1 MRKGKLV
8 LFLLL
13 VTAVTLFASNATQIG
28 LAKEAYPNKDIELIV
43 PFAAGG
49 SSDLVARA
57 LVARADRY
65 LGKAVAVENKS
76 GGAAIPGTFA
86 IAQAKPD
93 GYTIG
98 VVANGVFSLRPSLVS
113 VPYKVN
119 QFKVLMGVASLPLVI
134 TVRADSPWKTIDD
147 LINAI
152 KKEPGKIRFGSSGA
166 NNFPHIAVFHLCNL
180 LKSTVRHIPY
190 DGDSGAVTAIL
201 GGHVD
206 FVAQNPST
214 LKGHVDAGTLRVLA
228 TFQNKRI
235 SEFPNIPTMK
245 ELGYNMSHTVWNM
258 LVVPAG
264 VPEARIKVLTQAF
277 EKVVKDP
284 KFKEDLAKSG
294 CTLDYIPQKQAQQKV
309 NDEIKLYKK
318 LLPQIKE

>member
-1 MRKGKLV
+1 VTKRKFQTLSSRGFAPDHGESWGKGKLV

-13 VTAVTLFASNATQIG
+13 VTAVTLFATNVTQIG
-28 LAKEAYPNKDIELIV
+28 LAKESYPDKDIELVV

-57 LVARADRY
+57 ARY
-65 LGKAVAVENKS
+65 LGKAVVVVNKA
-76 GGAAIPGTFA
+76 GGAAIPGTLA

-98 VVANGVFSLRPSLVS
+98 VVANGVFSLRPTLIA
-113 VPYKVN
+113 VPYKVE
-119 QFKVLMGVASLPLVI
+119 QFKVLMRLASLPLVI
-134 TVRADSPWKTIDD
+134 TVKADSPWKTIDD
-147 LINAI
+147 LIQAI

-180 LKSTVRHIPY
+180 LNSKVRHIPY
-190 DGDSGAVTAIL
+190 DGDAGAVAAIL

-228 TFQNKRI
+228 TFQDKRI
-235 SEFPNIPTMK
+235 PEFPNSQI
-245 ELGYNMSHTVWNM
+245 
-258 LVVPAG
+258 
-264 VPEARIKVLTQAF
+264 F
-277 EKVVKDP
+277 
-284 KFKEDLAKSG
+284 
-294 CTLDYIPQKQAQQKV
+294 
-309 NDEIKLYKK
+309 
-318 LLPQIKE
+318 LL

>member
-13 VTAVTLFASNATQIG
+13 VTAVTLFATNVTQIG
-28 LAKEAYPNKDIELIV
+28 LAKESYPDKDIELVV

-57 LVARADRY
+57 LVASAARY
-65 LGKAVAVENKS
+65 LGKAVVVVNKA
-76 GGAAIPGTFA
+76 GGAAIPGTLA

-98 VVANGVFSLRPSLVS
+98 VVANGVFSLRPTLIA
-113 VPYKVN
+113 VPYKVE
-119 QFKVLMGVASLPLVI
+119 QFKVLMRLASLPLVI
-134 TVRADSPWKTIDD
+134 TVKADSPWKTIDD
-147 LINAI
+147 LIQAI

-180 LKSTVRHIPY
+180 LNSKVRHIPY
-190 DGDSGAVTAIL
+190 DGDAGAVAAIL

-228 TFQNKRI
+228 TFQDKRI
-235 SEFPNIPTMK
+235 PEFPNIPTMK

-264 VPEARIKVLTQAF
+264 VPAARVKILLNAF
-277 EKVVKDP
+277 EKAVKDP
-284 KFKEDLAKSG
+284 KFKEGLAKAG
-294 CTLDYIPQKQAQQKV
+294 CTLDYLPQKQAQKKV
-309 NDEIKLYKK
+309 DDEIKLYKK

>member
-8 LFLLL
+8 LFMVL
-13 VTAVTLFASNATQIG
+13 VVAFSFFASNLIQIS
-28 LAKEAYPNKDIELIV
+28 LAKESYPEKEIELVV

-57 LVARADRY
+57 LVARVDRY
-65 LGKAVAVENKS
+65 LGKAVVVVNKP
-76 GGAAIPGTFA
+76 GGAAIPGTLD

-93 GYTIG
+93 GYKIG
-98 VVANGVFSLRPSLVS
+98 VVANGIFSLRPSLVS
-113 VPYKVN
+113 VPYRVD

-147 LINAI
+147 LINVL
-152 KKEPGKIRFGSSGA
+152 KKEPGKLRFGSSGA

-180 LKSTVRHIPY
+180 LNTKVRHIPY
-190 DGDSGAVTAIL
+190 DGDSGAVAAIL

-228 TFQNKRI
+228 TFQDKRI
-235 SEFPNIPTMK
+235 PEFPDIPTMK
-245 ELGYNMSHTVWNM
+245 ELGYNISHTVWNM
-258 LVVPAG
+258 LVVPSG
-264 VPEARIKVLTQAF
+264 VPEERVKILLKAF
-277 EKVVKDP
+277 EQVVQDP
-284 KFKEDLAKSG
+284 KFKEDLAKAG
-294 CTLDYIPQKQAQQKV
+294 CSLDYIPQKQVQKRV
-309 NDEIKLYKK
+309 DDEIKLYKE